1 MELDCVQSLGQSNF
15 KKILIKVFEFVTT
28 ILTDSLT
35 KCSFLVIFGLIS
47 LDFNA
52 LILDRKGRL
61 NEAYLGFKLVYGLG
75 IQGFLIWL
83 RFIKELYSFLFLDMC
98 GD

>member
-1 MELDCVQSLGQSNF
+1 M
-15 KKILIKVFEFVTT
+15 T
-28 ILTDSLT
+28 
-35 KCSFLVIFGLIS
+35 
-47 LDFNA
+47 
-52 LILDRKGRL
+52 
-61 NEAYLGFKLVYGLG
+61 YLGFKLVYGLG